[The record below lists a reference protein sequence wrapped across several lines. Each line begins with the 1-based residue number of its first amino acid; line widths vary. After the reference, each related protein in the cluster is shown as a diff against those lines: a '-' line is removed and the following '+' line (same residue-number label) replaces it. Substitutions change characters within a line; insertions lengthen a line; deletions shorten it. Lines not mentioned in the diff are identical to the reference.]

1 MIAFLAAISMRR
13 LETFERA
20 VNEIELPEFKIP
32 EIELPDLRL
41 DELDLESLDLEGLN
55 LEGLGLE
62 GFGLDKPEKP
72 LTIEEIKQNY
82 KTFISPDKT
91 IQMKYPSH
99 WQEIDPVFLEKISQ
113 EMKELGLEQ
122 NEILFFAYQKRLIEF
137 PPILTVVSMPPEMGL
152 EQVIKETKRIA
163 KEQEFE
169 IEIIKKGFKN
179 NKAYGEED
187 KSSSLPFADAQVF
200 EVKYTKEFQVL
211 ILKGKIVFFEKRNY
225 LISILIPSELQE
237 EMSPE
242 IDFIFDSIINIQS
255 P

>member
-20 VNEIELPEFKIP
+20 MNEIELPEFKIP

-91 IQMKYPSH
+91 IQMKYPGH
-99 WQEIDPVFLEKISQ
+99 WRSDPIILKQFKQQAEKYKIPGSEILFLALQIRLAEMPSILIVTSIPPEK
-113 EMKELGLEQ
+113 GLEQ
-122 NEILFFAYQKRLIEF
+122 IIEKA
-137 PPILTVVSMPPEMGL
+137 
-152 EQVIKETKRIA
+152 KELA
-163 KEQEFE
+163 KEQQVE
-169 IEIIKKGFKN
+169 IEIISQEIKDNMAYFEIKQKKEN
-179 NKAYGEED
+179 LAV
-187 KSSSLPFADAQVF
+187 SLM
-200 EVKYTKEFQVL
+200 
-211 ILKGKIVFFEKRNY
+211 GKIVFTEKRNY
-225 LISILIPSELQE
+225 LISILIPSELKE
-237 EMSPE
+237 AMLPE
-242 IDFIFDSIINIQS
+242 IDFIFNSIEII
-255 P
+255 